1 MRVRLLR
8 HVALKLLL
16 EVINMENLAQW
27 FNTILFGIY
36 PYIAVG
42 VFLVACVIRFDRE
55 QYTWKASSS
64 QLLDK
69 SSLRLGSNLFH
80 IGVLFIIMGHVVGL
94 LTPTSIYTHVI
105 TVPQKQLL
113 AMIAGGIFGVLCFTG
128 LLLLI
133 TRRLNNPR
141 LRATTR
147 FSDWLVLWMLF
158 IQVSLG
164 LSTLFVSAQHL
175 DGGSM
180 LNLSHWAQHVV
191 TFQPNAADFLLNE
204 HWLFK
209 VHIWLGLSLFLVA
222 PFTRLVHVLSAPIK
236 YLFRPYQVVR
246 SRFSR

>member
-1 MRVRLLR
+1 MDHL
-8 HVALKLLL
+8 ANW
-16 EVINMENLAQW
+16 INTL
-27 FNTILFGIY
+27 FFGIY
-36 PYIAVG
+36 PYIAFAVFAVG
-42 VFLVACVIRFDRE
+42 CVVRFDRE
-55 QYTWKASSS
+55 QYSWKASSS

-80 IGVLFIIMGHVVGL
+80 IGVLFIIVGHLVGL
-94 LTPTSIYTHVI
+94 LTPTSIYTQFI

-113 AMIAGGIFGVLCFTG
+113 AMVAGGIFGVLCFTG

-141 LRATTR
+141 LREHTR

-180 LNLSHWAQHVV
+180 LNLSHWAQHIV
-191 TFQPNAADFLLNE
+191 TFQPNAADFIKDE

-209 VHIWLGLSLFLVA
+209 VHIWLGLSLFVVA
-222 PFTRLVHVLSAPIK
+222 PFSRLVHVLSAPIW
-236 YLFRPYQVVR
+236 YVFRPYQVVR
-246 SRFSR
+246 SRWTR

>member
-1 MRVRLLR
+1 
-8 HVALKLLL
+8 
-16 EVINMENLAQW
+16 
-27 FNTILFGIY
+27 
-36 PYIAVG
+36 
-42 VFLVACVIRFDRE
+42 
-55 QYTWKASSS
+55 
-64 QLLDK
+64 
-69 SSLRLGSNLFH
+69 
-80 IGVLFIIMGHVVGL
+80 MGHLVGL

>member
-1 MRVRLLR
+1 MEHL
-8 HVALKLLL
+8 ANW
-16 EVINMENLAQW
+16 IN
-27 FNTILFGIY
+27 TLFFGVY
-36 PYIAVG
+36 PYIAFAVFAVG
-42 VFLVACVIRFDRE
+42 CLIRFDRE
-55 QYTWKASSS
+55 QYSWKASSS

-80 IGVLFIIMGHVVGL
+80 IGVLFIIVGHLVGL
-94 LTPTSIYTHVI
+94 LTPTSIYTKFI

-113 AMIAGGIFGVLCFTG
+113 AMVAGGIFGVLCFTG

-141 LRATTR
+141 LREHTR

-180 LNLSHWAQHVV
+180 LNLSHWAQHIV
-191 TFQPNAADFLLNE
+191 TFQPNAADFIKDE

-209 VHIWLGLSLFLVA
+209 VHIWLGLSLFVVA
-222 PFTRLVHVLSAPIK
+222 PFSRLVHVLSAPIW
-236 YLFRPYQVVR
+236 YVFRPYQIVR

>member
-1 MRVRLLR
+1 
-8 HVALKLLL
+8 
-16 EVINMENLAQW
+16 MENLSTW
-27 FNTILFGIY
+27 LNTLFFGIY
-36 PYIAVG
+36 PYIAFAVFIVG
-42 VFLVACVIRFDRE
+42 SVIRFDRE
-55 QYTWKASSS
+55 QYSWKASSS

-80 IGVLFIIMGHVVGL
+80 IGVIFIIVGHLVGL

-113 AMIAGGIFGVLCFTG
+113 AMIAGGVFGALCFTG

-141 LRATTR
+141 LREHTR

-175 DGGSM
+175 DGSSM
-180 LNLSHWAQHVV
+180 LNLSHWAQHIV
-191 TFQPNAADFLLNE
+191 TFQPNAAAFIQDE

-209 VHIWLGLSLFLVA
+209 VHIWLGLSLFVVA
-222 PFTRLVHVLSAPIK
+222 PFSRLVHVLSAPIW
-236 YLFRPYQVVR
+236 YVFRPYQVVR
-246 SRFSR
+246 SRWTR

>member
-1 MRVRLLR
+1 MEHL
-8 HVALKLLL
+8 ADW
-16 EVINMENLAQW
+16 INTL
-27 FNTILFGIY
+27 FFGIY
-36 PYIAVG
+36 PYIAFAVFAVG
-42 VFLVACVIRFDRE
+42 CLIRFDRE
-55 QYTWKASSS
+55 QYSWKASSS

-80 IGVLFIIMGHVVGL
+80 IGVLFIIVGHLVGL
-94 LTPTSIYTHVI
+94 LTPTSIYTKFI

-113 AMIAGGIFGVLCFTG
+113 AMVAGGIFGVLCFTG

-141 LRATTR
+141 LREHTR

-180 LNLSHWAQHVV
+180 LNLSHWAQHIV
-191 TFQPNAADFLLNE
+191 TFQPNAADFIKDE

-209 VHIWLGLSLFLVA
+209 VHIWLGLSLFVVA
-222 PFTRLVHVLSAPIK
+222 PFSRLVHVLSAPIW
-236 YLFRPYQVVR
+236 YVFRPYQVVR
-246 SRFSR
+246 SRWTR

>member
-1 MRVRLLR
+1 MEHL
-8 HVALKLLL
+8 ANW
-16 EVINMENLAQW
+16 INTL
-27 FNTILFGIY
+27 FFGIY
-36 PYIAVG
+36 PYIAFAVFAVG
-42 VFLVACVIRFDRE
+42 CLIRFDRE
-55 QYTWKASSS
+55 QYSWKASSS

-80 IGVLFIIMGHVVGL
+80 IGVLFIIVGHLVGL
-94 LTPTSIYTHVI
+94 LTPTSIYTKFI

-113 AMIAGGIFGVLCFTG
+113 AMVAGGIFGVLCFTG

-141 LRATTR
+141 LREHTR

-180 LNLSHWAQHVV
+180 LNLSHWAQHIV
-191 TFQPNAADFLLNE
+191 TFQPNAADFIKDE

-209 VHIWLGLSLFLVA
+209 VHIWLGLSLFVVA
-222 PFTRLVHVLSAPIK
+222 PFSRLVHVLNAPIW
-236 YLFRPYQVVR
+236 YVFRPYQVVR
-246 SRFSR
+246 SRWTR

>member
-1 MRVRLLR
+1 MEHL
-8 HVALKLLL
+8 ANW
-16 EVINMENLAQW
+16 INTL
-27 FNTILFGIY
+27 FFGIY
-36 PYIAVG
+36 PYIAFAVFAVG
-42 VFLVACVIRFDRE
+42 CVVRFDRE
-55 QYTWKASSS
+55 QYSWKASSS

-80 IGVLFIIMGHVVGL
+80 IGVLFIIVGHLVGL
-94 LTPTSIYTHVI
+94 LTPTSIYTKVI

-113 AMIAGGIFGVLCFTG
+113 AMVAGGIFGVLCFTG

-141 LRATTR
+141 LREHTR

-180 LNLSHWAQHVV
+180 LNLSHWAQHIV
-191 TFQPNAADFLLNE
+191 TFQPNAADFIKDE

-209 VHIWLGLSLFLVA
+209 VHIWLGLSLFVVA
-222 PFTRLVHVLSAPIK
+222 PFSRLVHVLSAPIW
-236 YLFRPYQVVR
+236 YVFRPYQVVR
-246 SRFSR
+246 SRWTR

>member
-1 MRVRLLR
+1 MEHL
-8 HVALKLLL
+8 ANW
-16 EVINMENLAQW
+16 INTL
-27 FNTILFGIY
+27 FFGIY
-36 PYIAVG
+36 PYIAFAVFAVG
-42 VFLVACVIRFDRE
+42 CLIRFDRE
-55 QYTWKASSS
+55 QYSWKASSS

-80 IGVLFIIMGHVVGL
+80 IGVLFIIVGHLVGL
-94 LTPTSIYTHVI
+94 LTPTSIYTKFI

-113 AMIAGGIFGVLCFTG
+113 AMVAGGIFGVLCFTG

-141 LRATTR
+141 LREHTR

-180 LNLSHWAQHVV
+180 LNLSHWAQHIV
-191 TFQPNAADFLLNE
+191 TFQPNAADFIKDE

-209 VHIWLGLSLFLVA
+209 VHIWLGLSLFVVA
-222 PFTRLVHVLSAPIK
+222 PFSRLVHVLSAPIW
-236 YLFRPYQVVR
+236 YVFRPYQVVR
-246 SRFSR
+246 SRWTR

>member
-1 MRVRLLR
+1 MEHL
-8 HVALKLLL
+8 ANW
-16 EVINMENLAQW
+16 INTL
-27 FNTILFGIY
+27 FFGIY
-36 PYIAVG
+36 PYIAFAVFAVG
-42 VFLVACVIRFDRE
+42 CVVRFDRE
-55 QYTWKASSS
+55 QYSWKASSS

-80 IGVLFIIMGHVVGL
+80 IGVLFIIVGHLVGL
-94 LTPTSIYTHVI
+94 LTPTSIYTKVI

-113 AMIAGGIFGVLCFTG
+113 AMVAGGIFGALCFTG

-133 TRRLNNPR
+133 TRRLKNPR
-141 LRATTR
+141 LREHTR

-180 LNLSHWAQHVV
+180 LNLSHWAQHIV
-191 TFQPNAADFLLNE
+191 TFQPNAADFIKDE

-209 VHIWLGLSLFLVA
+209 VHIWLGLSLFVVA
-222 PFTRLVHVLSAPIK
+222 PFSRLVHVLSAPIW
-236 YLFRPYQVVR
+236 YVFRPYQVVR
-246 SRFSR
+246 SRWTR